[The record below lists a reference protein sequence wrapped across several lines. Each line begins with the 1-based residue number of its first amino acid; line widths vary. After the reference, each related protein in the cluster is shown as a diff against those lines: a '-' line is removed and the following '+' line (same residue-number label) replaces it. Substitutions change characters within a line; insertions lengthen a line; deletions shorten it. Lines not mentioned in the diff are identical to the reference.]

1 MKIKLPSKK
10 ILLNSTII
18 LLTTLFFTL
27 IITNILFTKKLF
39 LKINSLFI
47 KENESI
53 AVINASVAESAPIYT
68 LYECSGKIGIFD
80 SKTNVLIDIIDVF
93 VSTLPIKD
101 RISLKEGLDVYSLK
115 ELTEIIVD
123 LTT

>member
-10 ILLNSTII
+10 ILIIGAST
-18 LLTTLFFTL
+18 LLTAMFFTL

-39 LKINSLFI
+39 LKINSFSTN
-47 KENESI
+47 KNESI
-53 AVINASVAESAPIYT
+53 AVINTAAIETSPIYT
-68 LYECSGKIGIFD
+68 LYECSGKIGIYD

-101 RISLKEGLDVYSLK
+101 RISLKDGLDVYSLK